1 MIKFKVSLLALIM
14 KLKKFHITTFIIL
27 IWNFSFSQQF
37 INYTSNDGLPSNHVY
52 RITQDHK
59 GFIWVITDTGIAKF
73 DGTKFK
79 TFTTLDGMPTND
91 IWDIAVTPD
100 DRVWFFSKSPMLGYI
115 ENDKVYAF
123 PTENDNDI
131 LYPTSIS
138 QYGNSVVFGYNENWY
153 YLEDSCWQLF
163 KETATRSSI
172 KQEPIMTQLASSQL
186 KNIFHKNKETMALY
200 VDRNEEILMTRNLDS
215 LSFWLYKGGYGI
227 LNLNSKN
234 MFRSEFHKK
243 YGLEFSGIERFHFVN
258 NQIQITGNNYVAL
271 LGKDLQVET
280 PFLLPKELQSHFS
293 MIDKSGNIWMATFNN
308 GIYMLPQ
315 VKRNIAYSLPKE
327 KVTNLV
333 QIEDKLVVSVYDKGF
348 FQFDKNS
355 TAFVPVMKQKGYAY
369 RAVEIDSLHKNY
381 LISESK
387 IVQFHKN
394 STPITLVSSKE
405 KRNDVARD
413 LVYYKEY
420 VYGNVATV
428 LNKLHPE
435 TLQIINQYH
444 LVGITKIIPFNDCI
458 IIATTRGLKM
468 FKNDSIQSIP
478 FLDPRLQK
486 PVSNLKKVNDSTLLV
501 MTNGYGTFITNLK
514 ESSILP
520 GSEYSSAQ
528 DAYIENDTIWIAT
541 ENGVKRYQ
549 KNGNNY
555 LIMKSYGP
563 SDGLPSKMSN
573 TVAIF
578 NNQIIVGTDNGIA
591 VFSKTLQKTPQLLDI
606 FIEKANYNHQ
616 PITADTNS
624 FQYTAENNINFEV
637 SSLDF
642 SVGSTEF
649 AYDYKL
655 TPLQHDWNSTSSAS
669 LNFTN
674 LPPGDYTLFVKTGE
688 FQKEIVFFIS
698 PLWWQRTWTQLVFVT
713 GGLIILGLVLFQF
726 KKKELTRKTA
736 KLSAQKKLAEYE
748 LYALRSQMNPHFVFN
763 SLAAIQFYINEN
775 DFETSE
781 KYLIKFSKLIRQFF
795 ELSKQEEI
803 RLNDEIALL
812 KNYLDIEKL
821 RFKEKLTYSILL
833 DDQINTETTTIPCML
848 LQPIVENAV
857 NHGIFNKKTDGK
869 ITLDFKITDEGL
881 IIEVTDDGVGF
892 MNSKKNSTSAINSS
906 NVLAERIKIINES
919 DRWNISYA
927 TAEAF
932 PKGADKGNISKFIIM
947 RKK

>member
-1 MIKFKVSLLALIM
+1 M

-79 TFTTLDGMPTND
+79 TFTTRDGMPTND
-91 IWDIAVTPD
+91 IWDIAITPD

-163 KETATRSSI
+163 KETAGSSTKLEPVGKQMTRLTSN
-172 KQEPIMTQLASSQL
+172 QL
-186 KNIFHKNKETMALY
+186 KNVFHKNKETMALY
-200 VDRNEEILMTRNLDS
+200 SGRNEEILIIRNLDS

-227 LNLNSKN
+227 LNLNTKN

-258 NQIQITGNNYVAL
+258 NQIQITGNNYVAR
-271 LGKDLQVET
+271 LGKDFQIESPVL
-280 PFLLPKELQSHFS
+280 FPKELQSHFS
-293 MIDKSGNIWMATFNN
+293 MIDKSGNIWLATFNN

-315 VKRNIAYSLPKE
+315 VRRTIAYSLPNE
-327 KVTNLV
+327 KVTDLV
-333 QIEDKLVVSVYDKGF
+333 QIDDKLMVSVFDKGF
-348 FQFDKNS
+348 YQFDKNS
-355 TAFVPVMKQKGYAY
+355 TAFMPVMEQKGYAN
-369 RAVEIDSLHKNY
+369 RAVKIDSLHKSY
-381 LISESK
+381 FISESR
-387 IVQFHKN
+387 IVQFQKN
-394 STPITLVSSKE
+394 STPITLVNSKE
-405 KRNDVARD
+405 NRNDVARD
-413 LVYYKEY
+413 LVYYKGY
-420 VYGNVATV
+420 LYGNVATV

-435 TLQIINQYH
+435 TLRIINQYH
-444 LVGITKIIPFNDCI
+444 LVGITKIISFNDCI

-468 FKNDSIQSIP
+468 FKNDSIQPIP
-478 FLDPRLQK
+478 SLDLRLQK

-514 ESSILP
+514 ESSLLP

-528 DAYIENDTIWIAT
+528 DAYIENDTIWIAS
-541 ENGVKRYQ
+541 ENGVMRYQ

-555 LIMKSYGP
+555 LIMKRYGP

-591 VFSKTLQKTPQLLDI
+591 VFSKTLQKKPQLLDI

-616 PITADTNS
+616 PMTANTNS
-624 FQYTAENNINFEV
+624 FEYTAENNINFEV
-637 SSLDF
+637 FSLDF

-649 AYDYKL
+649 TYDYKL

-674 LPPGDYTLFVKTGE
+674 LSPDDYTLFVKTGK
-688 FQKEIVFFIS
+688 FQKEIAFSIM
-698 PLWWQRTWTQLVFVT
+698 PLWWQRTWTQLVFVA
-713 GGLIILGLVLFQF
+713 GGLIMLWLVLFQF

-803 RLNDEIALL
+803 TVNDEIALL

-833 DDQINTETTTIPCML
+833 DNQINAETTTIPCML

-869 ITLDFKITDEGL
+869 IAIDFKIMDEGI
-881 IIEVTDDGVGF
+881 IIEITDDGVGF
-892 MNSKKNSTSAINSS
+892 ANSKKNSTRAINSS

-919 DRWNISYA
+919 DRWNIIYT

-932 PKGADKGNISKFIIM
+932 PKRANKGNISKFIIK